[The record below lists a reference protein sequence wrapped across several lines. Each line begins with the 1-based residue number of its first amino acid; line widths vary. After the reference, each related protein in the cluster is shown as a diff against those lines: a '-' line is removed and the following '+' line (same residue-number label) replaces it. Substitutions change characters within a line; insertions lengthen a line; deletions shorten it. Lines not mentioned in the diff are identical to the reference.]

1 MGSNVQ
7 RLSYTY
13 DASGN
18 ITAVPVV
25 GFVVGFLVGLGI
37 GTLISIVD
45 YWLPQVRQGIKDF
58 VYGCYLTVIDIG
70 NKIGYIFEDIW
81 QSICNAFRG

>member
-1 MGSNVQ
+1 MGN
-7 RLSYTY
+7 
-13 DASGN
+13 
-18 ITAVPVV
+18 
-25 GFVVGFLVGLGI
+25 
-37 GTLISIVD
+37 
-45 YWLPQVRQGIKDF
+45 PQVRQGIKDF